1 MFKGK
6 SLKFKLILSFCVVA
20 VITLLVGFI
29 GWSSVRVLDKYVNL
43 IGKNNLPSIRS
54 LNIMNESIVNEMT
67 ASRSILLTGIND
79 DIVERLENAS

>member
-1 MFKGK
+1 M
-6 SLKFKLILSFCVVA
+6 ILSFCVVA

-54 LNIMNESIVNEMT
+54 LNIMNEAIVNEIISVLT
-67 ASRSILLTGIND
+67 AIEDKKKESDNEQTTDTAGETD
-79 DIVERLENAS
+79 F